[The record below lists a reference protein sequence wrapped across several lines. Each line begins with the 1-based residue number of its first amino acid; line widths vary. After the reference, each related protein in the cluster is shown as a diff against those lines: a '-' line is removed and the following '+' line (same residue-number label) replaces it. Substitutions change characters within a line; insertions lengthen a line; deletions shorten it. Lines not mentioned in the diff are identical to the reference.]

1 MNKKYGIKMFFKRIG
16 ILTTILFLCAAVL
29 YFSLRALNDSV
40 SVLSQKKVAENSRT
54 IIIDA
59 GHGEST

>member
-1 MNKKYGIKMFFKRIG
+1 MFFKRLG
-16 ILTTILFLCAAVL
+16 ILATILFLCSAVL

-40 SVLSQKKVAENSRT
+40 SVISQEKIAENTKT

-59 GHGEST
+59 GHGESS